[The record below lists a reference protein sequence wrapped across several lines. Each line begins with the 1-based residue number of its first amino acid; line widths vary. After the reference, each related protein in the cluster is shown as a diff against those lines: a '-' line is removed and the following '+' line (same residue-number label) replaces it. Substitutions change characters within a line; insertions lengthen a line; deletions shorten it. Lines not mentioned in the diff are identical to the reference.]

1 MDDLLEQTISHYR
14 ITSLL
19 GAGGMG
25 MVYRA
30 HDARLDRDLALKIL
44 PCALMADENAL
55 AVHAGDMVF
64 INIEPCFDPLHGEP
78 RFQSLVS
85 RVGLT
90 PRA

>member
-14 ITSLL
+14 IVSLL

-44 PCALMADENAL
+44 PPGTMSAR
-55 AVHAGDMVF
+55 GD
-64 INIEPCFDPLHGEP
+64 PARRASPLD
-78 RFQSLVS
+78 SL
-85 RVGLT
+85 
-90 PRA
+90 